1 MLLNELTQLGD
12 KIDIQLIQ
20 QLQMQESGE
29 IVEGDVRTYKSCLF
43 DYISDTEIEIAM
55 PTENGRMVLFQI
67 GLRCKMLFYSKKGL
81 FTCSAVVQ
89 KRYKKDNLFVLAMQ
103 LTSEPVKLQRREFF
117 RIDCILDMRYIP
129 ITPEIAKLETTEQ
142 LFAEIQKP
150 EYIDCYEKSTML
162 DLSGGGLR
170 FQTGRR
176 LDVGTY
182 QVSEIRLNN
191 ERMDQT
197 FYLATK
203 IISCEQM
210 QNDMERY
217 ICRGQFFFKNLRD
230 RENIV
235 RFVFD
240 EERRI
245 RRKETR

>member
-12 KIDIQLIQ
+12 KIDIQLTQ

-29 IVEGDVRTYKSCLF
+29 IVDGDVRTYKSCLF

-67 GLRCKMLFYSKKGL
+67 GLRCKMLFYSKRGL
-81 FTCSAVVQ
+81 FTCNAVVQ

-117 RIDCILDMRYIP
+117 RIDCILDMRYVP
-129 ITPEIAKLETTEQ
+129 VTPEIAKLETTEK

-150 EYIDCYEKSTML
+150 EYIDCYEKGTML

-182 QVSEIRLNN
+182 QVSEIRLDN

-197 FYLATK
+197 FYLVTK

>member
-20 QLQMQESGE
+20 QLQQQGSGE
-29 IVEGDVRTYKSCLF
+29 LIADEVRTYKSCLF
-43 DYISDTEIEIAM
+43 DYISDFEIEIAM

-67 GLRCKMLFYSKKGL
+67 GLRCKLLFYSKRGL
-81 FTCSAVVQ
+81 FTCNAIVQ

-117 RIDCILDMRYIP
+117 RIDCILEMRYVP
-129 ITPEIAKLETTEQ
+129 ITQEIARLATTEQ
-142 LFAEIQKP
+142 LFMEIQKP
-150 EYIDCYEKSTML
+150 EYIECYEKGTML

-170 FQTGRR
+170 FQTARR

-182 QVSEIRLNN
+182 QVSEIRLSS

-197 FYLATK
+197 FYLVTK

-210 QNDMERY
+210 PNDAQRY

-235 RFVFD
+235 RYVFD